1 MCVCMCEGLTWCVC
15 VCSGIVQLQT
25 PALKAVSQ
33 MRLQLHA
40 TLLETFHT
48 ILDSTGNEPDFS

>member
-1 MCVCMCEGLTWCVC
+1 MVCVC